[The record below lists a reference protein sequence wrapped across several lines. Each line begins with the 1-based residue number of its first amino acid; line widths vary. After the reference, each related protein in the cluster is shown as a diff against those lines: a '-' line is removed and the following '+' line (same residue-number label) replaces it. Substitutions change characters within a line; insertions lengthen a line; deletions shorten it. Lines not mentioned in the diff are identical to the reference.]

1 MNRCFRASPRLA
13 CIALCLVLVGYA
25 PLIAQTKVA
34 LKTAT
39 GQRVAQPKVTSG
51 EPQWIWS
58 SQTGRDQIT
67 TGVRYFRK
75 TFDATNAESALV
87 QIACDDAYEL
97 FINGRRVGAGDD
109 WHVLGSFNIKAF
121 LQPGLNCIA
130 VKARNET
137 PGSAGLVARVTVRS
151 TGGTD
156 VAYATDAS
164 WKVNSQEVPGWD
176 RARFN
181 DASWPRAKALGDF
194 GSTPPWNDQVVA
206 ADGNRGQRFTN
217 SPDFRVERVLT
228 GEQTG
233 SLAAMTINEFGEF
246 ILAPEQGPLLIAI
259 DQDGDDLVETVLPY
273 CDKIK
278 GCQGL
283 LALNGQVYAI
293 GEGPEGPGLYR
304 LSDDDQ
310 DRKAETVKLL
320 FNFDKPMGEHGQHAL
335 VLGPDGFIY
344 VMIGNHSSPKK
355 EYEANSPYHHFYEG
369 DLVQPKYEDAGG
381 HAVGVKAPGG
391 TVIRTDTDGSFVQLF
406 AGGFR
411 NAYDLAF
418 NQDGELFTFDSDME
432 WDMGLPWYRPTR
444 VNHILP
450 GGEFGWRS
458 GWSLWPEYYPDSLP
472 AMIELGRGSPTG
484 MEFYNHHKYPTKYHD
499 CLFACDWSQGRIL
512 AIHLK
517 RSGASFEATSE
528 VFVEGKPLNGTD
540 IAVAP
545 DGWLYFA
552 TGGRD
557 TEGGLYRIVYLGKP
571 PERPKL
577 KGIAQALR
585 QPQLHSA
592 WGRQQVADIQ
602 QKMGETWG
610 PALKETVI
618 SPSVRTEDR
627 VRALEI
633 MQLFG
638 PFPTNDLLLRLSA
651 DQQPAVRIK
660 AAYLMGIH
668 VDQEA
673 GQRLVKLLD
682 DKDPAV
688 RRQACESLVRSGF
701 LPPAEPLLNL
711 LADKDWFVVWAAR
724 RALEKLPVEE
734 WQSTALGAAE
744 ARVFIGGALAVLT
757 LDPQPEA
764 IALILK
770 RSSKFLQAPI
780 ETVGDEDFLDL
791 LRILELALIKGKL
804 SGKDLPELREQ
815 LAEEYPS
822 ADWRMNRELVRLLV
836 YLQEPSVLPRM
847 IATLKDKETPMPE
860 KIHVAAYLRFMK
872 SGWTSDRRFAL
883 MQFYEEA
890 HRMPGGYSYGLYF
903 NNFSRDFA
911 ADFSKEEQDRLLAE
925 GERWPTAAMTV
936 LTKLP
941 EQPGDRVI
949 SQLIELDGKLE
960 LVDTRESSDLALG
973 IVAILGRSGDSKSM
987 TYLRQQ
993 FEADPDRRAE
1003 LSMGLAQHP
1012 NGENW
1017 PLLVR
1022 SLAIV
1027 DGVSAQEV
1035 LTQLAR
1041 AAEKPTEPEPF
1052 RQVILCGLKL
1062 GDNGGEMATVLLEK
1076 WTGKRLTPSKTPAAD
1091 SLAAWQTWFHD
1102 TYPDL
1107 PPAELPVEA
1116 EGARWTYDELLA
1128 YLTNPETPS
1137 GQPERG
1143 RVVFEKAQCIKCH
1156 RYGRR
1161 GEGVGPDLTTVSQRF
1176 QKKEILQSVI
1186 FPSHVISDQYA
1197 SKTVTTMSGKA
1208 YTGIVAPSGALA
1220 KVILQASGVKVTVNN
1235 DEIDEITPSKKSA
1248 MPEGLFNNLSLE
1260 EIADLFAFFATP
1272 PEN

>member
-1 MNRCFRASPRLA
+1 MNRYFRASLRLA
-13 CIALCLVLVGYA
+13 CIALCWVLVGQSPSA
-25 PLIAQTKVA
+25 AQTKVA

-39 GQRVAQPKVTSG
+39 GQRVVPPRVTSG

-67 TGVRYFRK
+67 AGVRYFRK
-75 TFDATNAESALV
+75 TFEANQVEAALV
-87 QIACDDAYEL
+87 QIACDDAYEV

-121 LQPGLNCIA
+121 IQPGLNCIA

-164 WKVNSQEVPGWD
+164 WKVNTQEILGWD

-181 DASWPRAKALGDF
+181 DANWPRAKALGDF
-194 GSTPPWNDQVVA
+194 GSTPPWNDQVA
-206 ADGNRGQRFTN
+206 SADGKRGQRF
-217 SPDFRVERVLT
+217 SSGPDFRVERVLT

-246 ILAPEQGPLLIAI
+246 ILAPEQGPLLIAV
-259 DQDGDDLVETVLPY
+259 DQDGDELVETVLPY

-310 DRKAETVKLL
+310 DRQAETVTLL
-320 FNFDKPMGEHGQHAL
+320 FNFDQPMGEHGQHAL

-344 VMIGNHSSPKK
+344 IMIGNHSSPKK

-369 DLVQPKYEDAGG
+369 DLVLPKYEDAGG

-432 WDMGLPWYRPTR
+432 WDTGLPWYRPTR

-472 AMIELGRGSPTG
+472 AMIEVGRGSPTG
-484 MEFYNHHKYPTKYHD
+484 MEFYNHYKYPTKYHD

-517 RSGASFEATSE
+517 RRGASFEAASE

-540 IAVAP
+540 IAVGP

-557 TEGGLYRIVYLGKP
+557 TEGGLYRIVYLGQP

-585 QPQLHSA
+585 QPQLQSA

-602 QKMGETWG
+602 QKMGDSWG
-610 PALKETVI
+610 PALKETVV

-638 PFPTNDLLLRLSA
+638 PFPSSDMLLRLSA
-651 DQQPAVRIK
+651 DQQPALRIK

-701 LPPAEPLLNL
+701 TPPAEPLLNL
-711 LADKDWFVVWAAR
+711 LVDKDWFVVWAAR

-734 WQSTALGAAE
+734 WQTTVLGAAE
-744 ARVFIGGALAVLT
+744 VRVFIGGAIGLLT
-757 LDPQPEA
+757 MEPKPQVVEQ
-764 IALILK
+764 IVK
-770 RSSKFLQAPI
+770 RSVKFLQAPI
-780 ETVGDEDFLDL
+780 ETVNDEDFLDL
-791 LRILELALIKGKL
+791 LRVLELALIQGKF
-804 SGKDLPELREQ
+804 STEDLAELRQ
-815 LAEEYPS
+815 LLAEEYPS
-822 ADWRMNRELVRLLV
+822 EDWRMNRELVRLLV
-836 YLQEPSVLPRM
+836 YLQEPSVVTRM
-847 IATLKDKETPMPE
+847 LGTLKDKETPMPE
-860 KIHVAAYLRFMK
+860 KVHVAAYLRHMK
-872 SGWTSDRRFAL
+872 AGWTSDRRFAL
-883 MQFYEEA
+883 MQFYEDA
-890 HRMPGGYSYGLYF
+890 HRMPGGHSYGLYF

-911 ADFSKEEQDRLLAE
+911 ADFSNEERGRLLSE
-925 GERWPTAAMTV
+925 GERWPAAAMTV
-936 LTKLP
+936 LAKLP

-949 SQLIELDGKLE
+949 SQLIELDGRLE
-960 LVDTRESSDLALG
+960 LVDTREASDLALG
-973 IVAILGRSGDSKSM
+973 IIAILGRSGDAKGM

-1003 LSMGLAQHP
+1003 LAMGLAQFP

-1017 PLLVR
+1017 PLLIR

-1035 LTQLAR
+1035 LSQLNR

-1062 GDNGGEMATVLLEK
+1062 GANGGELANGLLEK
-1076 WTGKRLTPSKTPAAD
+1076 WTSKRLAPANTPVTEA
-1091 SLAAWQTWFHD
+1091 LAAWQTWFHD
-1102 TYPDL
+1102 TYPDM
-1107 PPAELPVEA
+1107 PPAELPVEV
-1116 EGARWTYDELLA
+1116 EGARWSYDELLA
-1128 YLTNPETPS
+1128 YLSDSESNS
-1137 GQPERG
+1137 GKPERG
-1143 RVVFEKAQCIKCH
+1143 KLVFEKAQCIKCH

-1176 QKKEILQSVI
+1176 QKKEILQSVL

-1197 SKTVTTMSGKA
+1197 SKTVTTTGGKV
-1208 YTGIVAPSGALA
+1208 YTGIVAPSVAQA
-1220 KVILQASGVKVTVNN
+1220 KVILQANGVKVTVNN
-1235 DEIDEITPSKKSA
+1235 DEIDEIAPSKKSA
-1248 MPEGLFNNLSLE
+1248 MPEGLFNNLTLE